1 MPKIVFRAEE
11 MKPVLMIG
19 TDAAETASQHE
30 VKEVTER
37 PITQEYVV
45 AARILAIKKWQL
57 TAGSSPRFMFIVQ
70 VKWTDGHVSYISRD
84 HDDFF
89 RYHSWVLDTFHA
101 EAGHLGESRT
111 IPDFPGKKWFR
122 NDLCLAEERKPLIHA
137 YLNGVVKLK
146 RISESQQAQAFFKR
160 RPGDPEREDPLLQSD
175 DTSTLT
181 ESDKEAVSSASEAQG
196 SAHSDGGQADST
208 EVNDACIKGSH
219 DNKVFAVDED
229 DLAALQDTSK
239 RVDDE
244 NDIGKPADE
253 MEKPV
258 RAANCT

>member
-111 IPDFPGKKWFR
+111 IPDFPGLKYSQ
-122 NDLCLAEERKPLIHA
+122 LCRIRTLWGIEKAFELQEVRITGIQSIGIFIGDFKGRDH
-137 YLNGVVKLK
+137 YF
-146 RISESQQAQAFFKR
+146 RISK
-160 RPGDPEREDPLLQSD
+160 
-175 DTSTLT
+175 TSNYMSSKKT
-181 ESDKEAVSSASEAQG
+181 ELSFLFISV
-196 SAHSDGGQADST
+196 
-208 EVNDACIKGSH
+208 
-219 DNKVFAVDED
+219 
-229 DLAALQDTSK
+229 
-239 RVDDE
+239 
-244 NDIGKPADE
+244 KPH
-253 MEKPV
+253 
-258 RAANCT
+258 